1 MELDGRAIGDLAQP
15 NVEILSL
22 SRFEEKNVVAVVKLG
37 QLVQFVQLSLGVEL
51 GILSAV
57 REHRRNIVEKM
68 AMSVGDTSGREDQ
81 NPLLVLLDAIAR
93 RLSLGVA
100 GLRDRFVDGSHFVRI
115 STMRLVSVVEKKL
128 S

>member
-68 AMSVGDTSGREDQ
+68 AMST
-81 NPLLVLLDAIAR
+81 
-93 RLSLGVA
+93 
-100 GLRDRFVDGSHFVRI
+100 
-115 STMRLVSVVEKKL
+115 
-128 S
+128 

>member
-68 AMSVGDTSGREDQ
+68 AMSTRE
-81 NPLLVLLDAIAR
+81 
-93 RLSLGVA
+93 
-100 GLRDRFVDGSHFVRI
+100 SHC
-115 STMRLVSVVEKKL
+115 
-128 S
+128 